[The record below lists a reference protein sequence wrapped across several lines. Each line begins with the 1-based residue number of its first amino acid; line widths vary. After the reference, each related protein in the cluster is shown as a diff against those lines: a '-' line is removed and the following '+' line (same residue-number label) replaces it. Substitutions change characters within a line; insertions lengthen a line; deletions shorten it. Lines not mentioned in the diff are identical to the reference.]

1 MLITRFSYPSSSI
14 ILTLSSALSTI
25 PSAVTPPYFS
35 RRFFSSEPLLTPTRM
50 GIFLSFATFTTA
62 ATFSRDPMLP
72 GLMRILSAPF
82 SMAAI
87 AIL

>member
-1 MLITRFSYPSSSI
+1 MA
-14 ILTLSSALSTI
+14 TLSRALSTM

-35 RRFFSSEPLLTPTRM
+35 INAFSREPLLTPTRM
-50 GIFLSFATFTTA
+50 GMPRSFAVATTA
-62 ATFSRDPMLP
+62 CTLSGPPMLP

-82 SMAAI
+82 SMEAM